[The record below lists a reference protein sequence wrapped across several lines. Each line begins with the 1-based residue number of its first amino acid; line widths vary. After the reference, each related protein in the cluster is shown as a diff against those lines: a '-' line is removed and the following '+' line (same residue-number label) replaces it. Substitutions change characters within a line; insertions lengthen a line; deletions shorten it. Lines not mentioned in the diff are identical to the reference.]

1 MYNKIPH
8 IKSLM
13 TPLPYSINSD
23 ATVLDARDYMD
34 EHKIHHLPVVKDD
47 KITGILNNR
56 DLDSPVVK
64 NINEIKIEPPQ
75 LFDLNERLD
84 IVLEKMADSHIDTV
98 LVTKNA
104 KLVGIFTYT
113 DAYRHFAAYLR
124 EEFWPHSGDDA
135 A

>member
-1 MYNKIPH
+1 MYNKIPY

-13 TPLPYSINSD
+13 TPFPYSINSD

-64 NINEIKIEPPQ
+64 ILMK
-75 LFDLNERLD
+75 
-84 IVLEKMADSHIDTV
+84 
-98 LVTKNA
+98 
-104 KLVGIFTYT
+104 
-113 DAYRHFAAYLR
+113 
-124 EEFWPHSGDDA
+124 
-135 A
+135 